1 MPAARV
7 VPVPEFGGHAT
18 ERDYTE
24 WRRAR
29 YDFIMKNART
39 ITVRRAIAIALVFC
53 AAAAC
58 IVAVAQEAF
67 GPRDALWI
75 VVHDDCVPDEL
86 HSHDPS
92 PCARVD
98 LDGGIEK
105 GFVILKD
112 IRGGEQ
118 FLLIPTARIPGIES
132 PVILA
137 PDAPNYFADAWDA
150 QKYLEDA
157 VGRTLPRDDISLA
170 INSVAGRSQDQLHI
184 HVDCVR
190 QDVQAALREQASSIG
205 QQWAPI
211 NFAFTEHHY
220 WAMWVAG
227 DQLGANNPFRLLA
240 DGLPGAAQNMG
251 DRTLVVVGA
260 TRANGDAGFVILEDQ
275 VDRENYDNANG
286 EELMDHACRIVT
298 APGAAA
304 APKN

>member
-1 MPAARV
+1 LFSIRRIGTV
-7 VPVPEFGGHAT
+7 SK
-18 ERDYTE
+18 TE

-29 YDFIMKNART
+29 YDFIMKHART
-39 ITVRRAIAIALVFC
+39 LTARRAIAIALVFC
-53 AAAAC
+53 AAAVC
-58 IVAVAQEAF
+58 IVAAAQQAL

-86 HSHDPS
+86 HTHNPS
-92 PCARVD
+92 PCAQVD
-98 LDGGIEK
+98 LDDGVEK

-150 QKYLEDA
+150 QKYLDDA
-157 VGRTLPRDDISLA
+157 VGQTLPRDDIALA

-190 QDVQAALREQASSIG
+190 ADVQAALRQQATAIG
-205 QQWAPI
+205 RRWAPVH
-211 NFAFTEHHY
+211 FAFTEHRY
-220 WAMWVAG
+220 LAMWVAG

-240 DGLPGAAQNMG
+240 TGLPGAANDMG

-260 TRANGDAGFVILEDQ
+260 TRASGDAGFFILEDQ

-286 EELMDHACRIVT
+286 EELMDHSCRV
-298 APGAAA
+298 AQRPQPAAA
-304 APKN
+304 VPAPAKN